1 MNQSKPKKTINARD
15 QVMASALRL
24 FTEKGYFSTSIPD
37 IVGDSGVST
46 GSIYHHF
53 RDKEGIARALYD
65 TLVSWMSD
73 ALQQVEL
80 KSNSAEDRCRDIIQ
94 LLFQV
99 TEEEPDMMKFILQV
113 RHREIFPEEVS
124 IYATRPFQHMRQMVA
139 EGMAKG
145 EILTMDETVASTA
158 VFGGALRMI
167 QLRLD
172 GILGKP
178 LMNYQNEV
186 WASAWRSVAS

>member
-24 FTEKGYFSTSIPD
+24 FTEKGYFNTSIPD

-158 VFGGALRMI
+158 VFCGALRMI